1 MTKKSAYADYHAMVI
16 KPVNGGR
23 VTQKDQRALGEKI
36 VTFPKRDFYTIH
48 FAVAHRDEVLALV
61 RNAKLS
67 KPMRVTEITEAQY
80 ARRFQMPETIE
91 GTGFFATAKQI
102 AESFVIGK

>member
-1 MTKKSAYADYHAMVI
+1 MKKSTYADYHVMVV

-23 VTQKDQRALGEKI
+23 VTQKDQRALGERFT
-36 VTFPKRDFYTIH
+36 TFPKRDFYTIH

-67 KPMRVTEITEAQY
+67 KPMRVVEITEAQY
-80 ARRFQMPETIE
+80 ARRFQLPEIIE
-91 GTGFFATAKQI
+91 GTGIHATERQL
-102 AESFVIGK
+102 AESFIVGK